1 MIKLQLLLR
10 HPSAEPGIDPALGE
24 LLAQHGM
31 TVTGVGRASLS
42 AQMTQAAFDQQ
53 FGPMP
58 HLAAGFAPLSA
69 PELPVPSGLAD
80 AISQITIAP
89 HHRATNH
96 S

>member
-10 HPSAEPGIDPALGE
+10 HPSAEPGIDPTLGE

-42 AQMTQAAFDQQ
+42 AQMTQTAFDEL

-58 HLAAGFAPLSA
+58 HLADGFAPLPA
-69 PELPVPSGLAD
+69 PELPLPSGLVD

-89 HHRATNH
+89 HHRATNN

>member
-24 LLAQHGM
+24 VLAQHGIA
-31 TVTGVGRASLS
+31 VTGVGRASLS
-42 AQMTQAAFDQQ
+42 AQMT
-53 FGPMP
+53 
-58 HLAAGFAPLSA
+58 HLADGFAPLSA
-69 PELPVPSGLAD
+69 PELPVPSGLVD

-89 HHRATNH
+89 HHRATNN